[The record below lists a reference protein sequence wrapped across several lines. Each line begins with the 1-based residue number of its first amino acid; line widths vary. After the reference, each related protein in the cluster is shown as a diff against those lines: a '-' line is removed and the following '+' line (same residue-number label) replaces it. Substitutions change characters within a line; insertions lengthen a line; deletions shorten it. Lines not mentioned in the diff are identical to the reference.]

1 MRSRDICQNFNNY
14 YHAGYG
20 TEDAIYDSMDV
31 EEKDGMPCVV
41 DTLELRRVSRAK
53 EADIPQTY

>member
-31 EEKDGMPCVV
+31 EEKDGMSCVV
-41 DTLELRRVSRAK
+41 DTLELRRVSRG
-53 EADIPQTY
+53 